1 MNEPAQRQKEFP
13 TGYTDLPRNMFVW
26 LSEDSKE
33 DTLVQGVEGGRE
45 KTLITTEERV
55 YSTNHYCSV
64 DLHLF
69 PERCRCL
76 TKV

>member
-26 LSEDSKE
+26 LSEGGKE
-33 DTLVQGVEGGRE
+33 DTLGQGVEGGRE

-55 YSTNHYCSV
+55 YSTNH
-64 DLHLF
+64 
-69 PERCRCL
+69 
-76 TKV
+76 